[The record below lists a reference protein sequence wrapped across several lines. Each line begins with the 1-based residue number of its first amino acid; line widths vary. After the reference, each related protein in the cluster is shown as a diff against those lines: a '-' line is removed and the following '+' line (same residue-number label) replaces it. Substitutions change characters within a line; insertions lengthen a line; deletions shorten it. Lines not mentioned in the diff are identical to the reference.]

1 LSSKYKGKIM
11 AITTSGRSIKEYS
24 DRVTSEGGRLI
35 ALPTI
40 EIVPSDPKVV
50 RKFIQMINLG
60 RHEICA
66 FLSSNAVDV
75 LFALAHRTNNFEELI
90 SVLNS
95 RTIIAIGPNTR
106 KRLEHLRV
114 KVQAVPEDYSTQGL
128 IKMLKKDVNS
138 TKGKSIIIPRTNES
152 DSSFKKSLLL
162 LGMKNVDEVFV
173 YSVKASQAGTSDVW
187 KEFVSLLSMRMVDC
201 IIFTSASSVRAF
213 IRILKNNH
221 RLSNV
226 QDEINGIKIII
237 SIVTL
242 TWQELERQG
251 VQATT
256 AEIHTIRGAFE
267 AVKKNLSF

>member
-138 TKGKSIIIPRTNES
+138 TKGKSIIIPRSNES

-237 SIVTL
+237 AIGPL

>member
-1 LSSKYKGKIM
+1 LSSKYKGKII

-138 TKGKSIIIPRTNES
+138 TKGKSIIIPRSNES

-237 SIVTL
+237 AIGPL